1 MKIVA
6 LDAHT
11 LNPGDNPWDPIED
24 LGEFVAYPRTEPK
37 DIFSRADG
45 AEILITN
52 KVPLSAKMIHSL
64 KRLRFI
70 AVIATGYNI
79 VDIDAARER
88 EIPVSNVPNY
98 STASV
103 AQHVFALLLELTN
116 HVAKHNASVHNGDW
130 IRSPDFAYWHSPVM
144 ELDGKTLGI
153 LGFGAT
159 GQAVARIGQ
168 AMGMKILV
176 SSRTRR
182 ETDIANVRWVSV
194 EELAQQSD
202 VISLHAPQTA
212 ETTEIIDSKF
222 LSQMKPSAYLINTA
236 RGGLVSE
243 PDLAAALNDGKIAG
257 AGVDVISVEPMKD
270 GNPLYQC
277 RNCIITPH
285 IAWAST
291 EARKRLLQI
300 TAENIAAFQRGE
312 PVNVVNAP
320 NPN

>member
-6 LDAHT
+6 LDGHT
-11 LNPGDNPWDPIED
+11 LNPGDNPWDPVKE
-24 LGEFVAYPRTEPK
+24 LGEFVAYPRTEAT

-52 KVPLSAKMIHSL
+52 KVPLNAKMIHSL

-70 AVIATGYNI
+70 AITATGYNI

-88 EIPVSNVPNY
+88 DIPVSNVPGY
-98 STASV
+98 STSSV
-103 AQHVFALLLELTN
+103 AQHAFALLLELTN
-116 HVAKHNASVHNGDW
+116 HVARHSTSVHNGDW
-130 IRSPDFAYWHSPVM
+130 IRSPDFAYWHAPLT

-153 LGFGAT
+153 FGFGAT
-159 GQAVARIGQ
+159 GQALARIGQ
-168 AMGMKILV
+168 ALGMKILV

-182 ETDIANVRWVSV
+182 ETDLAVKWVSI
-194 EELAQQSD
+194 EELAQESD
-202 VISLHAPQTA
+202 VLSLHVPQTP
-212 ETTEIIDSKF
+212 ETTGIIDRAF

-243 PDLAAALNDGKIAG
+243 PDLAAALNEGKIAG
-257 AGVDVISVEPMKD
+257 AGLDVISVEPMSDK
-270 GNPLYQC
+270 NPLYQC

-291 EARKRLLQI
+291 EARKRLMQI
-300 TAENIAAFQRGE
+300 TADNIAAFLRGE
-312 PVNVVNAP
+312 PIHVVNDKSTA
-320 NPN
+320 